1 MKLVMLAAALVLGV
15 SQTPGCGNK
24 NGATTS
30 ADQGASAASAQS
42 GDGLNCELK
51 NGPTGCVDEKA
62 QAAEAKRQQDA
73 KSASLATPDTS
84 SKKPQHVAEADFQP
98 WMCKQGGGGFFGFW
112 SSAFTANLDNLM
124 EYCRQIEAPVEAS
137 TVASDDTGIDKSGTW
152 TCQLANGA
160 GPIYGVYEMVNSPR
174 IVASTCKRVAD

>member
-1 MKLVMLAAALVLGV
+1 MKLVMLAAALALGV
-15 SQTPGCGNK
+15 AQTPGCGNK

-30 ADQGASAASAQS
+30 ASQGTPAASVQS
-42 GDGLNCELK
+42 DNGLNCELK
-51 NGPTGCVDEKA
+51 NGPTGCVDDKA
-62 QAAEAKRQQDA
+62 QTAEAKRQQDA
-73 KSASLATPDTS
+73 KAAAMATPEAQP
-84 SKKPQHVAEADFQP
+84 KQPQHVAEADFQP

-124 EYCRQIEAPVEAS
+124 EYCRQIEAPAQAS

-160 GPIYGVYEMVNSPR
+160 GPIYGVYEMRNSPR